1 MSIYIYIYCKTV
13 YICDFCLALK
23 EESPLATGA
32 TVAAWAS
39 MAGVKK
45 NAEGKACGLVVKE
58 NFARR
63 FLESEEER
71 KVYEIRSKPI
81 KFLSEGDKILLVSS
95 PSELG
100 GRRQVTAMLQFDG
113 NIRIKCSSFQRY
125 FSLHRTSTDEFQFL
139 LENWSPAEDLE
150 YVWAW
155 HLELVEKFDPPIPV
169 RSVPGTISWTYL
181 GPGDLLQD
189 PRHLSTAK
197 SMYIYI
203 FIHI

>member
-1 MSIYIYIYCKTV
+1 MHASQKNNLYTYTYIYIYLLCTGTCLS
-13 YICDFCLALK
+13 YIHILQNGICDFCLALK

-39 MAGVKK
+39 MAGAKK
-45 NAEGKACGLVVKE
+45 NEEGKACGLVVKE

-100 GRRQVTAMLQFDG
+100 GRRQVTAMLQFEG

-125 FSLHRTSTDEFQFL
+125 FSLHRTSPMSSNSF
-139 LENWSPAEDLE
+139 W
-150 YVWAW
+150 
-155 HLELVEKFDPPIPV
+155 KI
-169 RSVPGTISWTYL
+169 G
-181 GPGDLLQD
+181 LQQK
-189 PRHLSTAK
+189 T
-197 SMYIYI
+197 
-203 FIHI
+203 